1 MFTIVNTHPMIAQT
15 CPLSDSPIMFP
26 WVGSLVAPPSRS
38 LRLMVETSREA
49 RELVTLRF
57 FDSDMEGAQVDI
69 VRKRTLGMFYKR
81 NKLSL

>member
-1 MFTIVNTHPMIAQT
+1 MQISYCHQYHHLP
-15 CPLSDSPIMFP
+15 DSPIMFP

-57 FDSDMEGAQVDI
+57 FDSDMDGAQVDI